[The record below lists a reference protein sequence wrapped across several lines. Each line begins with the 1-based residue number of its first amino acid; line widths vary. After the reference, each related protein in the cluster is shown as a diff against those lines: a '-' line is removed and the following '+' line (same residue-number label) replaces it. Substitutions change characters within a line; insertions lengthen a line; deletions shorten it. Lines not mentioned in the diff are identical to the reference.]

1 MTWNQMVV
9 ACRWWLV
16 SLAVAFAVSGQSPA
30 VLVRFDLRQ
39 PEEVSR
45 LQGLPLKVCLRTDN
59 FVLAT
64 VAVTELPH
72 LQRSGLAHEIVDR
85 EAWSQPYY
93 LLGLPALA
101 KTLPAGRTAK
111 VIVASATE
119 TVVKMSAAEA
129 LLAAQQGLQPVR
141 LAERPLPLVA
151 GGPQFHPQ
159 LVAAGADTMLQR
171 LVKQVSDST
180 IGAYLRR
187 LEAFRSRYSFSDS
200 IVPARQWLFRTFQG
214 FGYTN
219 VRFDPFPWFNTT
231 QLNVVATKPGTHKTP
246 RLIIVG
252 GHYDSVVY
260 DGGNAAVYAPG
271 VDDNGSG
278 TVGTLEVARVLAG
291 EELETTVLF
300 IPFAGEEQGLGGS
313 QHFAENALNQGLPID
328 LVLNMDMIANVSDAY
343 PDFNI
348 LTDRPTEG
356 FARLVEQLT
365 RQYST
370 LIPVVAPSG
379 SGSDHFYFQQYG
391 YRALFIQ
398 EGDFS
403 PHWHLS
409 SDVVANISI
418 PYATEAIK
426 VVLAAVVKV
435 ANAPATPAGLQ
446 VAEVGDGQSQ
456 ILSWQPNQEPDLAGY
471 KLYLGSAS
479 GSYNQIL
486 TLTTPVDTLRG
497 LTENQRVY
505 AAVSAIDQSGN
516 ESLLTPELAFTPRTA
531 PVAPAAL
538 EATSRTS
545 TITLTWQAN
554 NVELDLAG
562 YHLYRSLSPQQG
574 FALAAFVPATQTTWE
589 DANVA
594 PRTFYYYQIKA
605 VDRTAIES
613 AASNLVKGRLAT
625 RDQGILIVDNT
636 RDGDGSA
643 LRPTDEAVDNFYRA
657 LLAGYNVTSEW
668 DLADSTAQ
676 QIALS
681 DADLG
686 IYSTVIWHVDA
697 RQARPM
703 AADTVALR
711 KYLAQGGNLWLVGW
725 SLLRSLGTP
734 PSNEAVYPNGSFVRD
749 FLKIR
754 AARVSVDR
762 DFKAAE
768 SQMAGY
774 PSLKV
779 DSLRATLFSGNLLE
793 IDAFLPPL
801 AEEPQTETIYSYVSA
816 TGIAGVN
823 HGRPMGLRYL
833 SDRYRVVVFDFP
845 LYFMEA
851 GSAAQAA
858 RKALADLGEMATVV
872 EEGTAPDGSVPQQ
885 FALQQNYPNPFN
897 PSTTIR
903 YQLPV
908 ASHVTLAIFNTAGQ
922 EVARLVNG
930 VQPPGTYTVSWPGK
944 TPEGKPVAS
953 GIYFCKMVT
962 ESFTQVRKMALVR

>member
-16 SLAVAFAVSGQSPA
+16 SLTVAFAVLGQSPA
-30 VLVRFDLRQ
+30 VLVRFDLSQ
-39 PEEVSR
+39 PDDVSR
-45 LQGLPLKVCLRTDN
+45 LQGLPLKVCLRTDGYA
-59 FVLAT
+59 LAT
-64 VAVTELPH
+64 VAATALPQ
-72 LQRSGLAHEIVDR
+72 LQRRGLAHEIVDR

-93 LLGLPALA
+93 LLAQHAPTKA
-101 KTLPAGRTAK
+101 LPAGNATK
-111 VIVASATE
+111 VIVESAGE
-119 TVVKMSAAEA
+119 TIVKMSEAEA
-129 LLAAQQGLQPVR
+129 VQARQQGWHLVALR
-141 LAERPLPLVA
+141 ERPLPLVHNT
-151 GGPQFHPQ
+151 PQFPPQ
-159 LVAAGADTMLQR
+159 MAAAGADTVLQR
-171 LVKQVSDST
+171 LIRQVSDST
-180 IGAYLRR
+180 ITAYLRR

-200 IVPARQWLFRTFQG
+200 IVPARQWLFKKFQE
-214 FGYTN
+214 FGYRD
-219 VRFDPFPWFNTT
+219 VRFDPFPWLNTT
-231 QLNVVATKPGTHKTP
+231 QQNVVVTKPGTHGTP
-246 RLIIVG
+246 RVIIIG

-271 VDDNGSG
+271 VDDNASG
-278 TVGTLEVARVLAG
+278 TVGTLEIARLLAG
-291 EELETTVLF
+291 EEVETTLLF
-300 IPFAGEEQGLGGS
+300 IAFAGEEQGLGGS
-313 QHFAENALNQGLPID
+313 WHFAENAFNQGMAID
-328 LVLNMDMIANVSDAY
+328 LMLNMDMIANVADAY

-348 LTDRPTEG
+348 LTDRRTAG
-356 FARLVEQLT
+356 FARLVEQLS

-370 LIPVVAPSG
+370 LIPVVAPS
-379 SGSDHFYFQQYG
+379 SGNSDHFPFQQYG
-391 YRALFIQ
+391 YHALFIH

-403 PHWHLS
+403 PHWHRS
-409 SDVVANISI
+409 TDVIANVSV
-418 PYATEAIK
+418 PYAREVIK
-426 VVLAAVVKV
+426 VVLAAAVKV
-435 ANAPATPAGLQ
+435 ANSPATPAGFQ
-446 VAEVGDGQSQ
+446 TTEVGDGQSQ

-486 TLTTPVDTLRG
+486 MLTTPVDTLRG

-516 ESLLTPELAFTPRTA
+516 ESLLTPEVAFTPRSA
-531 PVAPAAL
+531 PLAPAAL

-562 YHLYRSLSPQQG
+562 YNIYRSLSPQQG
-574 FALAAFVPATQTTWE
+574 FALAAFVPAPQTTWQ
-589 DANVA
+589 DVNVA
-594 PRTFYYYQIKA
+594 PHTFYYYQIKA
-605 VDRTAIES
+605 VDRTMIES
-613 AASNLVKGRLAT
+613 SASNLVKGRLAT
-625 RDQGILIVDNT
+625 HDQGILIVDNT

-643 LRPTDEAVDNFYRA
+643 LRPTDEEVDRFYRT
-657 LLAGYNVTSEW
+657 LLTGYNVTSEW
-668 DLADSTAQ
+668 DLADSAAQ

-686 IYSTVIWHVDA
+686 IYSTVIWHVEA
-697 RQARPM
+697 RQSRPM

-725 SLLRSLGTP
+725 SLLRSLGTT
-734 PSNEAVYPNGSFVRD
+734 PSNEVIYPNGSFVRD

-754 AARVSVDR
+754 AARVSTDR
-762 DFKAAE
+762 DFRAAE
-768 SQMAGY
+768 SQKAGY

-793 IDAFLPPL
+793 IDTFLPPL
-801 AEEPQTETIYSYVSA
+801 AEEPQTETIYSYVSS
-816 TGIAGVN
+816 AGVAAVN
-823 HGRPMGLRYL
+823 HGRPVGLRYL

-872 EEGTAPDGSVPQQ
+872 EEGTAPHGSVPQQ

-897 PSTTIR
+897 PSTNIR

-908 ASHVTLAIFNTAGQ
+908 ASHVTLTIFNTAGQ

-930 VQPPGTYTVSWPGK
+930 VQPPGTYTVSWQGK

-962 ESFTQVRKMALVR
+962 EGFTEVRKMLLVR